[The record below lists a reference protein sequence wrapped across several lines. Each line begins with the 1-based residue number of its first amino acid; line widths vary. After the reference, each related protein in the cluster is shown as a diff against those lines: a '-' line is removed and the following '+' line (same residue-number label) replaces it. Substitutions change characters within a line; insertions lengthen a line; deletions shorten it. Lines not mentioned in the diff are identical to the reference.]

1 MARLARRPGVAR
13 RMTPVDT
20 PPRAAGR
27 PSRLV
32 RYLLVGYTLLICYA
46 SWYPFHPWREPA
58 EAWFA
63 FLVAPWP
70 RYYTVADVVLNVL
83 SYFPFGFLVGLALLP
98 RASARTGAILATL
111 AGTLLSFGMESLQ
124 QFMPAR
130 VSSNLDLLANSLGSM
145 LGAVLAMTVGE
156 RWLLSG
162 NLHRLRHRVFLPGA
176 AVDVGFVML
185 VAWLFTQLN
194 PEVWLF
200 GNGDLRW
207 LLTLAPNLQFTPA
220 SYRWLETA
228 VTAANLAAICLF
240 TAALAKPG
248 EGVGGPLLGLISIAL
263 ALKSAAALTLF
274 VPGDAAL
281 WLTPG
286 SMLGIPAGLVLYLA
300 LLWLPRR
307 AMLPASALLL
317 ASGAFLVSIA
327 PENPY
332 IEAAVQTWQHGHFL
346 SFSGLTRLVSTL
358 WPAVACAY
366 LLWLLSMPFDISV
379 RSRE

>member
-1 MARLARRPGVAR
+1 MTLVHAPLPAYGRR
-13 RMTPVDT
+13 
-20 PPRAAGR
+20 
-27 PSRLV
+27 SHLV

-46 SWYPFHPWREPA
+46 SWYPFHPWREPV
-58 EAWFA
+58 ETWFA

-83 SYFPFGFLVGLALLP
+83 SYFPFVSWSGWLCCRGP
-98 RASARTGAILATL
+98 ARTGCSRL

-124 QFMPAR
+124 QFLPAR
-130 VSSNLDLLANSLGSM
+130 VSSNLDLLANGLGSM
-145 LGAVLAMTVGE
+145 LGAVFAMTAGE

-207 LLTLAPNLQFTPA
+207 LLALAPNLQFSPA
-220 SYRWLETA
+220 SYRWLETG
-228 VTAANLAAICLF
+228 VTAANLAAFCLF
-240 TAALAKPG
+240 TAELA
-248 EGVGGPLLGLISIAL
+248 AWQ
-263 ALKSAAALTLF
+263 AWRAAWPDQRRARAQERRRPTLF

-307 AMLPASALLL
+307 GMLLASALLL
-317 ASGAFLVSIA
+317 AGGAVLVSMA

-358 WPAVACAY
+358 WPGAACAY
-366 LLWLLSMPFDISV
+366 LLWLLRMPFDISV
-379 RSRE
+379 HSRE

>member
-1 MARLARRPGVAR
+1 MARIARPAR
-13 RMTPVDT
+13 GARSMTLVHAPL
-20 PPRAAGR
+20 PAYGR
-27 PSRLV
+27 RSHLV
-32 RYLLVGYTLLICYA
+32 RYLVVGYTLLICYA
-46 SWYPFHPWREPA
+46 SWYPFQPWREPA
-58 EAWFA
+58 ETWFA

-98 RASARTGAILATL
+98 RTSARTGAVLATL
-111 AGTLLSFGMESLQ
+111 AGTLLSFSMESVQ
-124 QFMPAR
+124 QFIPAR
-130 VSSNLDLLANSLGSM
+130 VASNLDLLANSLGSM
-145 LGAVLAMTVGE
+145 IGAVLAMTVGE

-162 NLHRLRHRVFLPGA
+162 NLYRQRQRVFLPGA
-176 AVDVGFVML
+176 AVDVGFAML

-207 LLTLAPNLQFTPA
+207 LLALAPNLQFSPG
-220 SYRWLETA
+220 SYRWLETG
-228 VTAANLAAICLF
+228 VTAVNLAAICLF

-248 EGVGGPLLGLISIAL
+248 QGVGATLLALISVAL
-263 ALKSAAALTLF
+263 ALKSAAAVTLF

-286 SMLGIPAGLVLYLA
+286 SMLGIPAGLLLYLA
-300 LLWLPRR
+300 LLWLPQRG
-307 AMLPASALLL
+307 MLVASALLL
-317 ASGAFLVSIA
+317 AGGAFLVNIA

-366 LLWLLSMPFDISV
+366 LLWLLRMPFDISAQ
-379 RSRE
+379 SRE